1 MDHPKARMLLIATI
15 WLCAMVSHINGALV
29 VSSSY
34 EGGDKEGKNTPDTT
48 VPEIY
53 QMRITSSIRN
63 RFAHTTI
70 VSRVR
75 NSAHNAQ
82 EAVFS
87 VILPETA
94 FISGFIM
101 EIDGKNYT
109 AYVKEKEEAKRVYD
123 QAVAS
128 GMGAAHVA
136 VSARDSNRFVVSVN
150 IQPES
155 KAVFYLTYEQLL
167 DRKDS
172 HYEQVINIHPGQPV
186 KDLSVEVVIAESRKI
201 TDLKAPPLRSGNE
214 IGTDK
219 PELDPRAD
227 IEIFNDTAAVV
238 KFSPNVERQKEFAR
252 VLGTKE
258 ENGLS
263 GQFVVQYDVE
273 RDPSGGEVLIEDGY
287 FVHFFAPKELDPL
300 PKHVVFV
307 LDTSGSM
314 WGQKIQQ
321 LIQAMNSIVDQLNES
336 DLISLVEFNSNTKVW
351 DLDNPEKSTWYP
363 RANSRY
369 YEHIGQTSVPL
380 ENASF
385 PSAFPANSDVIRKA
399 KAAVSKLVAQGSTAM
414 FGALQVAL
422 RLVEL
427 ERNRQRDSND
437 LRRQP
442 IVIFL
447 TDGDPTDATTEDITS
462 KISEFNSE
470 AKRAPIFSLSFG
482 NGADKNFL
490 QKLASRNFGFSKHI
504 YEADDASLQLQDFYQ
519 LVSSPLLSDVTF
531 KYEST
536 VAANITNTQFP
547 IHFKGS
553 EIVVAG
559 YCGARFPTPVIDGIG
574 RRGRISL
581 KPVVTTT
588 TTSNMERIWA
598 YLSIKQLLEKK
609 ETSEGEEN
617 QRKKKALDLALKY
630 SFVTPVS
637 SLVVVKPNETN
648 AVNTEDAERQPVPTQ
663 GLGLRGISTFGSTA
677 SRISGPHWGHVA
689 QRTSYHASKPFF
701 GGISGRPMSVA
712 PASYPGIPRP
722 SPSGQSA
729 HHINIIGGVPQVK
742 DTPDGRVEPFHLT
755 TSSLHQLLQKL
766 PWLRDI
772 LTNGMVKGPTGFF
785 KLGVNETIT
794 DNVPCLKATNNQ
806 EGRCKLLHECHQAVL
821 PSVTEYYD
829 HFCVLRNEFAGV
841 CCPT

>member
-1 MDHPKARMLLIATI
+1 MEPPTAKAFLILVAY
-15 WLCAMVSHINGALV
+15 LAAAVNGALV
-29 VSSSY
+29 VST
-34 EGGDKEGKNTPDTT
+34 EKHDKEGKGTPTT
-48 VPEIY
+48 SIPEIY
-53 QMRITSSIRN
+53 QMRITSNIRN
-63 RFAHTTI
+63 RFAHTT
-70 VSRVR
+70 VTSRVR
-75 NSAHNAQ
+75 NSVDKPQ

-87 VILPETA
+87 VVLPEA
-94 FISGFIM
+94 AYISGFVM

-109 AYVKEKEEAKRVYD
+109 AYVKEKEEAKRVYE

-128 GMGAAHVA
+128 GAGAAHVA

-150 IQPES
+150 IEPES

-167 DRKDS
+167 GRKDS
-172 HYEQVINIHPGQPV
+172 RYEQIINIHPGQAV

-227 IEIFNDTAAVV
+227 IEIVNDTAAVV
-238 KFSPNVERQKEFAR
+238 TFSPNVERQKELAHVF
-252 VLGTKE
+252 GTKE
-258 ENGLS
+258 EEGLS

-273 RDPSGGEVLIEDGY
+273 RDPSGGEVLIQDGY
-287 FVHFFAPKELDPL
+287 FVHFFAPKDLEPL

-321 LIQAMNSIVDQLNES
+321 LIQAMHSIVDQLHET
-336 DLISLVEFNSNTKVW
+336 DLISLVEFSSNTKVW
-351 DLDNPEKSTWYP
+351 DLNNPEKSTWYP
-363 RANSRY
+363 RSHRMY
-369 YEHIGQTSVPL
+369 YDHDVNTL
-380 ENASF
+380 NASF

-663 GLGLRGISTFGSTA
+663 GLGT
-677 SRISGPHWGHVA
+677 
-689 QRTSYHASKPFF
+689 
-701 GGISGRPMSVA
+701 
-712 PASYPGIPRP
+712 
-722 SPSGQSA
+722 
-729 HHINIIGGVPQVK
+729 
-742 DTPDGRVEPFHLT
+742 
-755 TSSLHQLLQKL
+755 
-766 PWLRDI
+766 
-772 LTNGMVKGPTGFF
+772 
-785 KLGVNETIT
+785 
-794 DNVPCLKATNNQ
+794 
-806 EGRCKLLHECHQAVL
+806 
-821 PSVTEYYD
+821 
-829 HFCVLRNEFAGV
+829 
-841 CCPT
+841 